1 MIVGLGVDVC
11 SIERMKKALE
21 RHGDRFA
28 KRICTDDELGELRG
42 DRATALAG
50 RFAVK
55 EAFAKALDGAR
66 GVGWHEVEVRREA
79 SGKPVLR
86 LRGNALAMA
95 TSFGADTWHVT
106 ISHDANVAVAVVVLE
121 KDGRGAGRAL
131 APPGGTASP
140 RESDRESDGGT
151 QRGMAAT
158 LGEMAERASVEPGSA
173 AEPPEQGEAGE
184 REDPRGGERP

>member
-11 SIERMKKALE
+11 SIERMRKALE
-21 RHGDRFA
+21 RHGDRFEA
-28 KRICTDDELGELRG
+28 RICTSDELGELKG

-66 GVGWHEVEVRREA
+66 GVGWHEVEVRREP

-95 TSFGADTWHVT
+95 SSYGADTWHVT
-106 ISHDANVAVAVVVLE
+106 ISHDANVAVAVVILE
-121 KDGRGAGRAL
+121 KDGRG
-131 APPGGTASP
+131 S
-140 RESDRESDGGT
+140 SVDGAVAHG
-151 QRGMAAT
+151 
-158 LGEMAERASVEPGSA
+158 VEGP
-173 AEPPEQGEAGE
+173 
-184 REDPRGGERP
+184 